1 MRLFSLA
8 LVTVVLAVSACARP
22 APVAA
27 DGCGLVQA
35 HPISFSGASTSDV
48 TAGDTVEARSFGPDC
63 AKAIVALTIRAADGS
78 ALWTFAAPART
89 VFPETAAGAIDPTAA
104 TQAMG
109 TLLRRWARV
118 TVSTTSVQPRWAPMS
133 AAPGSAPPEIPEGQ
147 SPMAPW
153 STPFDEATYAS
164 IRDRG
169 LPMACFETS
178 PDTAECVYWEAAA
191 GEALLFLAFKR

>member
-1 MRLFSLA
+1 MA
-8 LVTVVLAVSACARP
+8 ATLVLSACARP
-22 APVAA
+22 APVVTE
-27 DGCGLVQA
+27 GCGLVQA
-35 HPISFSGASTSDV
+35 HQTAFSGASTSDV
-48 TAGDTVEARSFGPDC
+48 TAGDTIEARSFGPDC
-63 AKAIVALTIRAADGS
+63 AKAVVALTIRAADGT

-89 VFPETAAGAIDPTAA
+89 VFPETAAGAVDPTAA
-104 TQAMG
+104 TQAMD

-118 TVSTTSVQPRWAPMS
+118 TVSTTADQPRWAPMS
-133 AAPGSAPPEIPEGQ
+133 AVPGSAPPEIPESQ

-178 PDTAECVYWEAAA
+178 PDTAQCVYWEAAA
-191 GEALLFLAFKR
+191 GEALLFLEFER